1 MIENYTKTVSTDKN
15 QRLTPVEREELI
27 IRHAPLVKRIAAK
40 MAMRLPSSVVFDEL
54 ISAGCLGL
62 IDAIDKFDPERDV
75 SLETYAE
82 FRIRGA
88 ILDELRSLDWYS
100 RSMRKKIRDIEKA
113 VTSVETREGRF
124 AEDWEIAK
132 ELGMDLELY
141 FKQLSNIH
149 GAALL
154 SMDEFIKNKD
164 NQSST
169 QNTFQEKIKSKEDP
183 SRRLFREELKQEIA
197 KAIRTLSEK
206 EQLVISLY
214 YQDELT
220 LSEIGTILKLTESRI
235 CQIHTNALI
244 KLKNRLR
251 MYYQE

>member
-1 MIENYTKTVSTDKN
+1 MIENYSKIVSTEKN
-15 QRLTPVEREELI
+15 QRLTPKEREELI
-27 IRHAPLVKRIAAK
+27 IKHAPLVKRIAAK
-40 MAMRLPSSVVFDEL
+40 MATRLPSSVVFDEL

-113 VTSVETREGRF
+113 VTSVEAREGRF

-132 ELGMDLELY
+132 ELGIDLELY

-169 QNTFQEKIKSKEDP
+169 QNTFQEKIKSKDDP
-183 SRRLFREELKQEIA
+183 SRRLFREELKQEVA
-197 KAIRTLSEK
+197 KAIQTLSEK

-220 LSEIGTILKLTESRI
+220 LNEIGMILKLTESRI
-235 CQIHTNALI
+235 CQIHTSALI

-251 MYYQE
+251 LYYQE